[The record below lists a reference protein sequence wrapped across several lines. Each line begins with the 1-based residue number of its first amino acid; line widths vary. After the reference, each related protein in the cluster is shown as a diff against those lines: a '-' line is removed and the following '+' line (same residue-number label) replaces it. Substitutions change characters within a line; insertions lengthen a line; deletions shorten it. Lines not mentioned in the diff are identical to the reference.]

1 MSSENFWRHR
11 RVFITGHTG
20 FKGGWMVAWLKKL
33 GAVVSGYA
41 LPPSTNPSLFEVCG
55 LEEHAD
61 TVYGD
66 IRDLDAVKRAIAASE
81 PEIVFHLAAQP
92 LVLLSHQQPV
102 ETFDINVMGTVNLM
116 EAVRTA
122 PSVRAVVIITTDKCY
137 QNRSWLWGYREDE
150 PMGGRDPYSASKG
163 AAEIAVAAYRET
175 FFQKGNTGIAT
186 ARAGN
191 VIGGGDWAA
200 NRIVP
205 DAIRTLA
212 KEEPLAVRNPHAIR
226 PWQHVLEPIAGYFA
240 LAEKLYS
247 EPQRFGDGW
256 NFGPSDFDCV
266 NVAALADLLTGSWG
280 NRAAWVSAAQP
291 NAPREESY
299 LKLDSSKA
307 HFHLAWEPRLT
318 VSEAVE
324 WSVQWYRKA
333 LVTQSPSE
341 LFSFTLDQISSY
353 TALPAKS
360 QSAVQRSGRTQGA

>member
-1 MSSENFWRHR
+1 
-11 RVFITGHTG
+11 
-20 FKGGWMVAWLKKL
+20 MVSWLKKL
-33 GAVVSGYA
+33 GAVISGYA

-55 LEEHAD
+55 LAEHAA
-61 TVYGD
+61 TIYND
-66 IRDLDAVKRAIAASE
+66 IRDLDAVKRAVAARE
-81 PEIVFHLAAQP
+81 PEIIFHMAAQP
-92 LVLLSHQQPV
+92 LVLLSHKQPV

-122 PSVRAVVIITTDKCY
+122 PSVRAVVIVTTDKCY

-191 VIGGGDWAA
+191 VFGGGDWAMD
-200 NRIVP
+200 RIVP
-205 DAIRTLA
+205 DAIRTLGRG
-212 KEEPLAVRNPHAIR
+212 EPLAVRNPNAIR

-240 LAEKLYS
+240 LAEKVYS
-247 EPQRFGDGW
+247 DPQRFGGGW

-266 NVAALADLLTGSWG
+266 NVAKLADLLTASWG
-280 NRAAWVSAAQP
+280 NSAAWISAEQP
-291 NAPREESY
+291 NTPREESY

-307 HFHLAWEPRLT
+307 RFHLDWEPRLS

-333 LVTQSPSE
+333 LEGQSQSE
-341 LFSFTLDQISSY
+341 LFSFTLDQISRY
-353 TALPAKS
+353 AELPGKS
-360 QSAVQRSGRTQGA
+360 QSAIQRSAAAG

>member
-1 MSSENFWRHR
+1 
-11 RVFITGHTG
+11 
-20 FKGGWMVAWLKKL
+20 MVSWLKNL

-55 LEEHAD
+55 LAVHAN

-66 IRDLDAVKRAIAASE
+66 IRDLDAVKRAVAAWE
-81 PEIVFHLAAQP
+81 PEVVFHMAAQP
-92 LVLLSHQQPV
+92 LVLLSHKQPV

-116 EAVRTA
+116 EAVRTV

-175 FFQKGNTGIAT
+175 FFQRGNTGIAT

-200 NRIVP
+200 DRIVP

-212 KEEPLAVRNPHAIR
+212 GGEPLAVRNPHAIR

-240 LAEKLYS
+240 LAENLYS
-247 EPQRFGDGW
+247 EPQRFGGGW

-266 NVAALADLLTGSWG
+266 NVATLAGLLTASWA
-280 NRAAWVSAAQP
+280 NHAAWVAAEQS

-307 HFHLAWEPRLT
+307 RFHLGWEPRLT

-324 WSVQWYRKA
+324 WSVRWYRKA
-333 LVTQSPSE
+333 LETQNPSE
-341 LFSFTLDQISSY
+341 LFSFTLDQISRY
-353 TALPAKS
+353 AELPGKS
-360 QSAVQRSGRTQGA
+360 RSAAVQGSAAIG